1 MLLRHNLRARP
12 RLIYLLV
19 RQLRTQPLPDY
30 QESNYV
36 ESNGLATP
44 REVFLFLRVICW
56 LIFVG
61 TAGTVFKPVR
71 SWARECEKSTVRSVC
86 FKISNCYKYR
96 VHLP

>member
-12 RLIYLLV
+12 RLLYLLV

-44 REVFLFLRVICW
+44 REVFLFLRVIC
-56 LIFVG
+56 
-61 TAGTVFKPVR
+61 
-71 SWARECEKSTVRSVC
+71 
-86 FKISNCYKYR
+86 
-96 VHLP
+96 